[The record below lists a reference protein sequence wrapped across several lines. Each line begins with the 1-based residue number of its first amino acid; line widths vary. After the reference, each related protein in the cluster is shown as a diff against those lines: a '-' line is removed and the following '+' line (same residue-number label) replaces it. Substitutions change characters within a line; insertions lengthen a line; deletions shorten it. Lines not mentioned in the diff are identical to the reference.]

1 MATNSIPDS
10 DSDGESD
17 RDSLFGGVFDNN
29 VNGSDLELESED
41 GDVISSDSD
50 EAGDLGEAAQD
61 DNADEEMETDHRD
74 DTVTGPRRWN
84 PATATP
90 VRVAFHQVAGPTT
103 PMPATKNELDF
114 LNLVFPEELYAL
126 IATQTNLYASQQI
139 ATKPDSV
146 WTDTTPEEIKI
157 FVGLQ
162 VHTHTRTLHTCAH
175 ILSVYIFNC
184 GGRQ

>member
-29 VNGSDLELESED
+29 VNGSDLELESSE
-41 GDVISSDSD
+41 DVISSDSD

-61 DNADEEMETDHRD
+61 DNGDEAMETDHRD
-74 DTVTGPRRWN
+74 DTVPRRWN

-90 VRVAFHQVAGPTT
+90 VRVAFQQVAGPTT

-126 IATQTNLYASQQI
+126 IATQTNLYASPGMLVSRLPPSPTACGQ
-139 ATKPDSV
+139 
-146 WTDTTPEEIKI
+146 TPPPRK
-157 FVGLQ
+157 LKSSLDYRYTL
-162 VHTHTRTLHTCAH
+162 THAH
-175 ILSVYIFNC
+175 CTHARIY
-184 GGRQ
+184 